1 MERHERVNL
10 ETLGHG
16 AATELFEAELNAVIA
31 NILDPNTKADAVR
44 TITLKLK
51 VKPDKK
57 ARTMCSAEISCESK
71 LAASMPFE
79 TTMFV
84 GMEHGEAVATEY
96 NPSQGRLFEE
106 PAIEGSETTPAKI
119 TKIA

>member
-1 MERHERVNL
+1 MKDTRVRL
-10 ETLGHG
+10 ENLGHG
-16 AATELFEAELNAVIA
+16 AAAELFEAELVNVIA
-31 NILDPNTKADAVR
+31 NIIDPNTKADTAR
-44 TITLKLK
+44 QITLKMK
-51 VKPDKK
+51 IKPSNDRS
-57 ARTMCSAEISCESK
+57 ACSVEISCESK

-96 NPSQGRLFEE
+96 NPNQGRLFEE
-106 PAIEGSETTPAKI
+106 PAIEEPATTPAKI